1 MVKGDSM
8 GVDRFAD
15 KLARSMLAG
24 EGAAVIWRLHVDA
37 AMLYRAGNRAAA
49 VVFVEIADAA
59 EREWCRCGSR
69 AEAPPS

>member
-1 MVKGDSM
+1 MLKGDSM
-8 GVDRFAD
+8 NVNRFAE

-59 EREWCRCGSR
+59 EREWRRCGSR
-69 AEAPPS
+69 AEAQLS